1 MTTALAREEKNSRSM
16 ASMQSMASTVAV
28 GAGLNAV
35 RTGNSDFVFADTSI
49 VPSAPTGPP
58 SGRPQPKASEK
69 VRPAGRAA

>member
-16 ASMQSMASTVAV
+16 ASMQSMANTVAV

-35 RTGNSDFVFADTSI
+35 RTGNSDVVPADTSI
-49 VPSAPTGPP
+49 VLSAPKGPP